1 MLLKNNRHI
10 CSRMGREFKKHC
22 KTWKLN
28 SVCDYLYH
36 NYITHDNSTTTQSYK
51 SSGLTRYLWLT
62 SRYTSL
68 TRRWLDFIVNQ
79 AGIRHSLVD
88 DWTSLSTNFYIVIQL
103 LPISS
108 LSLKLPY
115 DGRPAPTPAFLCI
128 VYLRICFTSY
138 PSTLSSWARISLRNP
153 RGLKQLYSIILMPQR
168 RGSASPN
175 DGNDST
181 TFPGSSFPKMRRGS
195 RNGRCW
201 WRATSFE
208 TSFCAGRQKTS
219 LKLMTWTHWK
229 TYVHFIPL
237 SLNL

>member
-108 LSLKLPY
+108 LSLSTYHTTDDLLPLLPSSVLSIY
-115 DGRPAPTPAFLCI
+115 ASVLLLTHLLYHDERASHSELPGDSNNSTQ
-128 VYLRICFTSY
+128 SY
-138 PSTLSSWARISLRNP
+138 
-153 RGLKQLYSIILMPQR
+153 
-168 RGSASPN
+168 
-175 DGNDST
+175 
-181 TFPGSSFPKMRRGS
+181 
-195 RNGRCW
+195 
-201 WRATSFE
+201 
-208 TSFCAGRQKTS
+208 
-219 LKLMTWTHWK
+219 
-229 TYVHFIPL
+229 
-237 SLNL
+237 